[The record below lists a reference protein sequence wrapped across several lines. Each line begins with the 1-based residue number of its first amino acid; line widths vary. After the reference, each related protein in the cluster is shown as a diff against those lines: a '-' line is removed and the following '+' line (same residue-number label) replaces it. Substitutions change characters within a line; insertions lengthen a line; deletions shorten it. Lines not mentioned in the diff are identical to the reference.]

1 MPALT
6 ITNASHGTYAIVRVS
21 APGHWHRLSPSQVTR
36 IRNTLCNRPD
46 CECRQSVL
54 CESGPQDVEIT
65 TDTDGIWIYAS
76 PYDRLAEDR
85 AALAA
90 EEATP

>member
-46 CECRQSVL
+46 CACRVETL
-54 CESGPQDVEIT
+54 CQTGPQAVEIT
-65 TDTDGIWIYAS
+65 RDEAGVWVYAS
-76 PYDRLAEDR
+76 VQNSIQRQ
-85 AALAA
+85 
-90 EEATP
+90 TG

>member
-21 APGHWHRLSPSQVTR
+21 ELGRWHGLSPSQVTR

-46 CECRQSVL
+46 CACQDETL
-54 CESGPQDVEIT
+54 CQTGQQAVEIAQ
-65 TDTDGIWIYAS
+65 DEEGVWVYAS
-76 PYDRLAEDR
+76 IQRQ
-85 AALAA
+85 
-90 EEATP
+90 TG

>member
-46 CECRQSVL
+46 CACQAETL
-54 CESGPQDVEIT
+54 CQTGPQAVEIT
-65 TDTDGIWIYAS
+65 RDETGVWVYAS
-76 PYDRLAEDR
+76 VQNSIQRQ
-85 AALAA
+85 
-90 EEATP
+90 TG

>member
-21 APGHWHRLSPSQVTR
+21 ELGRWHGLSPSQVTR

-46 CECRQSVL
+46 CACQAETL
-54 CESGPQDVEIT
+54 CQTGPQAVEIT
-65 TDTDGIWIYAS
+65 RDEAGVWVYAS
-76 PYDRLAEDR
+76 VQNSIQRQ
-85 AALAA
+85 
-90 EEATP
+90 TG